1 VEDIVGLIVMVA
13 GLGVF
18 LGTHLVTTQRD
29 FRAALIKRY
38 GASVYKVAY
47 SVLSAIGLLLIV
59 YGFSRYRATGWI
71 NVWYPPTGMRHLA
84 LLLMLP
90 ASIIFVSAYLRG
102 HIWRTLK
109 HPMLVAIKLWALA
122 HLLANGDL
130 GSIILF
136 GSILAWAVFDR
147 ISLKHRDD
155 AGGPPIPFGGVRND
169 VLAVVVGTIVYV
181 ALVFAFHPAVIG
193 VPVIGVQ

>member
-1 VEDIVGLIVMVA
+1 VGLIVMVA
-13 GLGVF
+13 GLVVF

-29 FRAALIKRY
+29 LRGALIKRY

-47 SVLSAIGLLLIV
+47 SVLSGIGLLLII

-109 HPMLVAIKLWALA
+109 HPMLVAIKIWALA

-136 GSILAWAVFDR
+136 GSILGWAVFDR

-155 AGGPPIPFGGVRND
+155 EGGPPIPYGGVRND
-169 VLAVVVGTIVYV
+169 VLAVIVGLIVYV